1 MSFNEV
7 TYWMH
12 PAECSLIVAK
22 KTNSGATLLGLCS
35 GPGTSLLLVI

>member
-1 MSFNEV
+1 MSLNEI
-7 TYWMH
+7 TYWMR

-22 KTNSGATLLGLCS
+22 KLDSGATLLGLCS